1 MRLARILFPSVL
13 VLAPMTAPSVASA
26 QIGISVNITV
36 APPVLPVYDQ
46 PPIPADGY
54 IWVPGYWAWG
64 DDGYYWVPGTWVLP
78 PEAGLLWTPGYWG
91 WNDGVY
97 VFNDGYWGPHVGFY
111 GGIDYGFGYGGTGYD
126 GCFWDHGA
134 LHYNRTVN
142 NFGGVH
148 ITNVYNK
155 TVINHNVNVSFHGGP
170 GGVRAEPTAAERE
183 AEHEQHHPPTAAQSQ
198 HREAAFGNKALHAAV
213 NHGRPPI
220 AATARPGQFSGHGI
234 TGAHAIKEGP
244 AGGPTER
251 HEGNRPGPGP
261 GPGHNQDARK
271 GPEPRHAPAAAP
283 QHHGPSVPGGPGA
296 RAPHPPAAHPPRQ
309 AAPAARPQPPR
320 QVRPPAPPRQAAP
333 RPAPPRPAPHP
344 APRPAPHPA
353 PPPRKH

>member
-1 MRLARILFPSVL
+1 MRLDRLLITSL
-13 VLAPMTAPSVASA
+13 LALGPFAVPTVAPA
-26 QIGISVNITV
+26 QVGISVNITV
-36 APPVLPVYDQ
+36 APPELPVYDQ

-91 WNDGVY
+91 WNDGAY
-97 VFNDGYWGPHVGFY
+97 VFNDGYWGPQVGFY
-111 GGIDYGFGYGGTGYD
+111 GGINYGFGYGGAGYD

-142 NFGGVH
+142 NFGRVH

-155 TVINHNVNVSFHGGP
+155 TVINNNVNVSFHGGP
-170 GGVRAEPTAAERE
+170 GGVKAEPTAAQRE
-183 AEHEQHHPPTAAQSQ
+183 AEHEQHHPPTAAQTQ

-234 TGAHAIKEGP
+234 TGAHAVKGGP
-244 AGGPTER
+244 AGSPAER
-251 HEGNRPGPGP
+251 HEGNGPGPNHGPGP
-261 GPGHNQDARK
+261 GARK
-271 GPEPRHAPAAAP
+271 GPEPHHAPAVAP
-283 QHHGPSVPGGPGA
+283 QHHGPSGPGPGA
-296 RAPHPPAAHPPRQ
+296 RTPHPPAAHPPRQ
-309 AAPAARPQPPR
+309 AAPVHPQA
-320 QVRPPAPPRQAAP
+320 RPPAPPHHAAP

-344 APRPAPHPA
+344 APRPAPRPAPHPA
-353 PPPRKH
+353 PPRKH